1 MKAKTWLGVW
11 FAAILAVG
19 LLLGIAERM
28 KAQGEGTKADPAQAP
43 TAEQKFK
50 NVQVLKGIP
59 ADQLVPSMQFI
70 AASLGVEC
78 DFCHVEHAMDK
89 DDKKEKK
96 AARAMITMVM
106 AINKANFDGEREVTC
121 YTCHRGAAHP
131 VGTPILTTESKPAM
145 HMHEDE
151 DENENEGKP
160 ALPAAQA
167 ILAKYLAAAGGPDS
181 LQKVKSRVQKG
192 TIDAFGDKYPIEIY
206 SVGPEKRVSI
216 SHPASGDSVTAFNG
230 EAGWLAMPRGFHRM
244 TDAEQQAARIDAQ
257 LYFPLRLRE
266 LYQEFRVRPGEVIDG
281 HATYLVAA
289 KGKNLPPLRLYFDQ
303 ESGLLLRQIR
313 YAETPLGNNP
323 TQIDYAD
330 YRATDGVKIPYR
342 WTLARPNG
350 RFTIQMDDVKDNV
363 PVDEKLFVMPSGK
376 PGQ

>member
-1 MKAKTWLGVW
+1 MKSKAWLVICL
-11 FAAILAVG
+11 AAIVVTFLCLGMEERLNAQADASKAAAV
-19 LLLGIAERM
+19 
-28 KAQGEGTKADPAQAP
+28 QAP

-50 NVQVLKGIP
+50 NIQVLKGIP
-59 ADQLVPSMQFI
+59 AEQVVPSMQFI

-96 AARAMITMVM
+96 AARAMLTMM
-106 AINKANFDGEREVTC
+106 MGINRANFDGEREVTC

-131 VGTPILTTESKPAM
+131 VATPILSVEAKPVM
-145 HMHEDE
+145 HMHEE
-151 DENENEGKP
+151 EGGAP
-160 ALPAAQA
+160 TTLPTPQV
-167 ILAKYLAAAGGPDS
+167 ILAKYLTAAGGTDA
-181 LQKVKSRVQKG
+181 LQKIKTRVQKG
-192 TIDAFGDKYPIEIY
+192 TIEAFGDKYPIEIY
-206 SVGPEKRVSI
+206 SAGPERRVSI
-216 SHPASGDSVTAFNG
+216 SHPSSGDSVTAYNG
-230 EAGWLAMPRGFHRM
+230 EVGWLSMPRGFHQM
-244 TDAEQQAARIDAQ
+244 TEAEQQAARIDAQ
-257 LYFPLRLRE
+257 LYLPARLPE
-266 LYQEFRVRPGEVIDG
+266 LYQEFQVRPGEPIDG
-281 HATYLVAA
+281 HATYLVAT
-289 KGKNLPPLRLYFDQ
+289 KGKGLPPARLYFDQ

-330 YRATDGVKIPYR
+330 YRATDGVKISYR

-350 RFTIQMDDVKDNV
+350 RFTIQIDEVKQNV